1 MQAVL
6 QIWLDNRLPGTLE
19 EKYKKKKK
27 SVTNY
32 RPLRK

>member
-19 EKYKKKKK
+19 EKYKKKKI
-27 SVTNY
+27 SNELS
-32 RPLRK
+32 PA